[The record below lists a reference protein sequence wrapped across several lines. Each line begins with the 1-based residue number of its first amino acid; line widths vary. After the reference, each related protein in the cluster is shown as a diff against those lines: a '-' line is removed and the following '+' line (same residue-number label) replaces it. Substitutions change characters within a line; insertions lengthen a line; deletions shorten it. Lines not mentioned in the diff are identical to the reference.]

1 MSRRES
7 LKPTSGWDTR
17 QTVTDPETADGDR
30 ARVARVEPAMRAM
43 RRTAAAVVALGLLA
57 LGGCPGGSGGS
68 LFSSSNITFPN
79 TDCTAA
85 DTWVLRGL
93 ESEHFPSTLL
103 PSELLAATLRRGD
116 VVRLRLTTKWTT
128 GCDSAVAAVEWLSTA
143 PGVATGA
150 ASGPL
155 AADLT
160 ALATG
165 ESRVSARATLASG
178 ERVTAELHAVP
189 SPGSPELRVY
199 LVRVVS

>member
-1 MSRRES
+1 
-7 LKPTSGWDTR
+7 
-17 QTVTDPETADGDR
+17 
-30 ARVARVEPAMRAM
+30 M
-43 RRTAAAVVALGLLA
+43 RRSAAAVVVLGLLP
-57 LGGCPGGSGGS
+57 LGGCLSGSGGS
-68 LFSSSNITFPN
+68 SAWDITLPN
-79 TDCTAA
+79 TACTAA

-93 ESEHFPSTLL
+93 EYEHFPSAP
-103 PSELLAATLRRGD
+103 PSELLAATLRRGA
-116 VVRLRLTTKWTT
+116 VVRLRLTTLWTT

-143 PGVATGA
+143 PGVATVA

-160 ALATG
+160 AVAPG

-189 SPGSPELRVY
+189 SAGSPVLRVY